1 MYSRLFFC
9 YDDSAER
16 KMKFRKGGYLM
27 DATTGTVIMILC
39 YVFGT
44 GLMIAEAFMPGFG
57 VAGISGIILEIIAI
71 VLTGTRYGLLWG
83 LIGTFGVLLF
93 AGVAVFISYRSAM
106 KGRLSKSPLVLKGA
120 EKSVSSAPD
129 LKSWLNKEGA
139 AVTALRPAGFIEID
153 GTRLNASTSGE
164 FLEKGAAVRVSGA
177 EGDHLVVRKL

>member
-1 MYSRLFFC
+1 
-9 YDDSAER
+9 
-16 KMKFRKGGYLM
+16 M

-93 AGVAVFISYRSAM
+93 AGIAVFS
-106 KGRLSKSPLVLKGA
+106 
-120 EKSVSSAPD
+120 
-129 LKSWLNKEGA
+129 
-139 AVTALRPAGFIEID
+139 PAGFIEID